1 MSFCIIILCH
11 SVLSSLNFLISSTQN
26 LKQARLFEKQVGSP
40 KKIIKFDLIEEVMK
54 ERLKARGNFD
64 DQEATITKRIITYQ
78 EQTKPVVEAYLG
90 SLIKVIYLLHTKT

>member
-1 MSFCIIILCH
+1 
-11 SVLSSLNFLISSTQN
+11 
-26 LKQARLFEKQVGSP
+26 
-40 KKIIKFDLIEEVMK
+40 MK